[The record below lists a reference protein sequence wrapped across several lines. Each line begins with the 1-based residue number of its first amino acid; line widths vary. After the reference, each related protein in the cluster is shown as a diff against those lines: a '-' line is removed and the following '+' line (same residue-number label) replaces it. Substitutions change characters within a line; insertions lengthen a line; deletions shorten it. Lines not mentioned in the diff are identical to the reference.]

1 MTTVQ
6 QAPSGALADL
16 LARLGAVHPLWQT
29 LVAGAILL
37 LVSWVAYAVSRRLIL
52 RAIKRV
58 VAKTAFTWDDLII
71 EHHVFDRLAYIA
83 PALVWFYGAR
93 LVPDLSATLSLLIQR
108 VTLAVIILVA
118 VVSASGFL
126 TALNAIYQDQ
136 YPDAKSRPIKGY
148 IQLVKIFLF
157 VAAGVVIVATIMD
170 QSPLIL
176 LSGLGALTAV
186 LLLIFRDTIL
196 SVVASVQIASNDM
209 IRVGD
214 WVEMPQLNADGDV
227 VDVALHTVKIQNWDK
242 TITTI
247 PTYRFIQDSFKN
259 WRGMEASG
267 GRRIKRSLLL
277 DLSTVRFLR
286 PDEIERLSR
295 NELLHGYLE
304 EKKQVLAEYRAQE
317 VAGGALQP
325 PTRRL
330 TNAGTF
336 RTYVHQY
343 LRNHPKVHDGMTLIV
358 RQLAPTPEGL
368 PLEVYCFSNDTD
380 WVNYEGIQ
388 SDIFEHLLAV
398 LPEFGLRAY
407 QQPSGADMQDAL
419 GIARGVPDEEQ
430 PQRRDSSPW

>member
-6 QAPSGALADL
+6 QTSAGGLADL
-16 LARLGAVHPLWQT
+16 LARLGAEHPLWET

-37 LVSWVAYAVSRRLIL
+37 LVSWVAYTVARRLIL

-58 VAKTAFTWDDLII
+58 VAKTTFTWDDLII

-83 PALVWFYGAR
+83 PALVWFYGSR
-93 LVPDLSATLSLLIQR
+93 LVPDLPGTLSLLIQR
-108 VTLAVIILVA
+108 VTLAVIILVG
-118 VVSASGFL
+118 VVSISGFL
-126 TALNAIYQDQ
+126 TALNAIYQAE
-136 YPDAKSRPIKGY
+136 YPDARSRPIKGY
-148 IQLVKIFLF
+148 IQLLKIFLF

-259 WRGMEASG
+259 WRGMEVSG

-286 PDEIERLSR
+286 SDEIERLSR
-295 NELLHGYLE
+295 NELLHDYLE
-304 EKKQVLAEYRAQE
+304 EKKQILAEYRAQE
-317 VAGGALQP
+317 AEGGELQP

-336 RTYVHQY
+336 RAYVHQY
-343 LRNHPKVHDGMTLIV
+343 LRKHPKVHDGMTLIV

-368 PLEVYCFSNDTD
+368 PLEIYCFSNDTA
-380 WVNYEGIQ
+380 WATYEGIQ

-407 QQPSGADMQDAL
+407 QQPSGADVQDAL
-419 GIARGVPDEEQ
+419 GASRDAPNEEL